1 MVLRASAGSPE
12 GRLIGTPAGRIERW
26 ATSNREAGV
35 GCPALPR
42 RDSGRAAGR
51 YWLNAG
57 RFATSAQPD
66 GSLATGAFTLT
77 EILVAVALM
86 SVIIF
91 ALYSM
96 FNQTQKALR
105 SNVTQVDVLESVRA
119 ALDFIVR
126 DIEQATHCDVPG
138 ATNLYARNTF
148 NEKPTYQPLSDGS
161 LRTNFF
167 QELFF
172 LTRSNNYH
180 WYANAYFVAS
190 LTNPAAR
197 VGPLGVGTLYR
208 FSAPVARFNLV
219 MPPTNRIDLL
229 ALRDTMDLFE
239 RVKTDPSFRTTAPYT
254 YPLLSGVTHLKWQA
268 FDGAGRRLA
277 FQFVVLLSNV
287 WIAPEPEVPGESWFA
302 FTNPVPTF
310 QAPVPTLTSALPG
323 MLEMEIAVL
332 EDEAVQRLKSMG
344 SVQLAR
350 TFFEDQA
357 GRVHVFK
364 QQIPIRTVPR

>member
-1 MVLRASAGSPE
+1 M
-12 GRLIGTPAGRIERW
+12 TP
-26 ATSNREAGV
+26 
-35 GCPALPR
+35 LPR
-42 RDSGRAAGR
+42 QSVWCSGASSRTPRLPGVAALQLAPGAASGRAGAR
-51 YWLNAG
+51 DVDP
-57 RFATSAQPD
+57 ATAR
-66 GSLATGAFTLT
+66 GVAVATGFESHARTGAATGAAAFTLT
-77 EILVAVALM
+77 EILVAVVLM

-105 SNVTQVDVLESVRA
+105 GNVTQVDVLETARA

-126 DIEQATHCDVPG
+126 DIEQATHCEVPG
-138 ATNLYARNTF
+138 ATNLYARNAF

-161 LRTNFF
+161 SRTNFF

-180 WYANAYFVAS
+180 WYANAFFVAS

-208 FSAPVARFNLV
+208 FSAPVARLNPL
-219 MPPTNRIDLL
+219 MPPTNRIDLR
-229 ALRDTMDLFE
+229 ALRDTMELFE
-239 RVKTDPSFRTTAPYT
+239 RVKTDPSFRTTVPYT

-268 FDGAGRRLA
+268 YDGAGRRLA
-277 FQFVVLLSNV
+277 FQFGVLVSNV
-287 WIAPEPEVPGESWFA
+287 WVAPEPEVPGESWFA

-310 QAPVPTLTSALPG
+310 QVPAPALTNALPAT
-323 MLEMEIAVL
+323 LEMEIGVL
-332 EDEAVQRLKSMG
+332 EAEALQRLKSMG
-344 SVQLAR
+344 SAQLAR
-350 TFFEDQA
+350 SFLEKQA

-364 QQIPIRTVPR
+364 QQIAIRTVPR